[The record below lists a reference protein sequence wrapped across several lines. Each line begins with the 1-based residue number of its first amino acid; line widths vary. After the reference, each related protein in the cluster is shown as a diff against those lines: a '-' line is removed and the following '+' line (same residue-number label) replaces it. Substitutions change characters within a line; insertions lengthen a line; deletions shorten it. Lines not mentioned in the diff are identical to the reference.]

1 MVRVVGSGPSL
12 RMEFRLPG
20 ADANPYLAIAAL
32 LAAGIAGLEDDGV
45 ELPPPGAAAEAE
57 LPLDLTE
64 AIQRFEESK
73 LASRAF
79 GDNIRDHVAGMARH
93 QLRLARHAVT
103 DWELEHGF
111 ETA

>member
-1 MVRVVGSGPSL
+1 M
-12 RMEFRLPG
+12 
-20 ADANPYLAIAAL
+20 
-32 LAAGIAGLEDDGV
+32 
-45 ELPPPGAAAEAE
+45 
-57 LPLDLTE
+57 DLTE
-64 AIQRFEESK
+64 AIRRFEESK

-93 QLRLARHAVT
+93 QLRIARHAVT

>member
-1 MVRVVGSGPSL
+1 MVRVVGCGPSL

-32 LAAGIAGLEDDGV
+32 LAAGIAGLEEESV

-73 LASRAF
+73 LASHAF

-93 QLRLARHAVT
+93 QLRLARQAVT